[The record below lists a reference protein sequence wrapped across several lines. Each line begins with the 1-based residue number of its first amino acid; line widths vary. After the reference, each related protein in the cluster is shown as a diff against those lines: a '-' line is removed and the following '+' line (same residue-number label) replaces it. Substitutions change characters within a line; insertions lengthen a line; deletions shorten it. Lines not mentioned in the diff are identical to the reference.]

1 MLGWINDCAEKLII
15 HKFGLE
21 AWHTVKSKA
30 KCYVED
36 GGFLKLESY
45 SDQSTIDLVV
55 AASEVSGLTVDQ
67 VLEALGEFWAP
78 YVAGEGYENLL
89 WCQGSTFKDW
99 LTNINAI
106 HSHLQTT
113 FPNKMTMPEFWVE
126 MDDHDESIILY
137 YLSSRGNL
145 LAPIAEGIVK
155 SVAKTE
161 FELNIIFEKLTTQ
174 GVDGAKVTSWRITTE
189 DPLDMYKLTQK
200 KSCYGEIHPVSEIKC
215 PFTGVV
221 YTTPSEFNVE
231 SHEESR
237 LKTANSCP
245 VTGVTFSEEARGPM
259 QSCEINTSAD
269 LMAEKDFMTH
279 IEEEEDEPK
288 FSRRTSFS
296 DQSLSTSVTKSYSS
310 TTSDP
315 NGGLSA
321 RVTKKLFPY
330 HITLGPD
337 LCILQVGKAL
347 PKLLNV
353 YEDDLLGMPA
363 SQIFEIQKPA
373 AAVWS
378 SSWLRKLED
387 QSLTVK
393 PTMSAAQK
401 LVFKG
406 SAVRL
411 NDRKAADWIVI
422 LCPDANNLDEL
433 RDMELT
439 LSDLPVHGS
448 HRDAVFLREHLSS
461 QMNDALKMEKLSKS
475 LQKEKKLLESLLPEH
490 AAEGLRMGRSVE
502 PRLHNNVTVFFSD
515 IVGFTNICD
524 QIFPWEVINMLN
536 QLYCIMDCL
545 AMKFNLFKVETI
557 GDAYVCCSGLPDSD
571 ENHARNVANFALA
584 VSHCCGLVKSPMD
597 GKPIQLR
604 IGIHSGS
611 CASGVV
617 GVTNPRY
624 CVFGDTINTT
634 ARHESTGEAG
644 KVHCSEVTR
653 KELER
658 KAPELFAFEDRGLIE
673 MKGKGQQ
680 NTHWLYAS
688 EMNEFANQTGL
699 KALVDLVKKDL
710 TKMESF
716 KAEDTVRSDTQD
728 FLHGSESP
736 LYSPRK
742 HIVRRV
748 SATLTETST
757 NSESSDGND
766 DMHSLRIAPDLLEKS
781 PSTKHIHSVS
791 LVHDLSE
798 REVISL
804 LSPSL
809 ELTRKNFYFM

>member
-1 MLGWINDCAEKLII
+1 
-15 HKFGLE
+15 
-21 AWHTVKSKA
+21 
-30 KCYVED
+30 
-36 GGFLKLESY
+36 
-45 SDQSTIDLVV
+45 
-55 AASEVSGLTVDQ
+55 
-67 VLEALGEFWAP
+67 
-78 YVAGEGYENLL
+78 
-89 WCQGSTFKDW
+89 
-99 LTNINAI
+99 
-106 HSHLQTT
+106 
-113 FPNKMTMPEFWVE
+113 
-126 MDDHDESIILY
+126 
-137 YLSSRGNL
+137 
-145 LAPIAEGIVK
+145 
-155 SVAKTE
+155 
-161 FELNIIFEKLTTQ
+161 
-174 GVDGAKVTSWRITTE
+174 
-189 DPLDMYKLTQK
+189 
-200 KSCYGEIHPVSEIKC
+200 
-215 PFTGVV
+215 
-221 YTTPSEFNVE
+221 
-231 SHEESR
+231 
-237 LKTANSCP
+237 
-245 VTGVTFSEEARGPM
+245 VTGVTFSNDALCPIENSAL
-259 QSCEINTSAD
+259 NTSIDA
-269 LMAEKDFMTH
+269 LSEKDSMSKVDSTVSDFGH
-279 IEEEEDEPK
+279 RK
-288 FSRRTSFS
+288 VFRRASLS
-296 DQSLSTSVTKSYSS
+296 DQSLDTSITKSYSS

-347 PKLLNV
+347 PKFLNL
-353 YEDDLLGMPA
+353 YESDLLGMPA
-363 SQIFEIQKPA
+363 AQVFDIQKPA

-378 SSWLRKLED
+378 ASWLRKLED
-387 QSLTVK
+387 QAMTVT
-393 PTMSAAQK
+393 PTMPSAQK

-411 NDRKAADWIVI
+411 NDRKTADWIVI

-433 RDMELT
+433 RDMGLT

-515 IVGFTNICD
+515 IVGFTSICD

-584 VSHCCGLVKSPMD
+584 VNHCCGLVKSPVD
-597 GKPIQLR
+597 GKRIQLR
-604 IGIHSGS
+604 IGIHSGA

-634 ARHESTGEAG
+634 ARHESTGKAG
-644 KVHCSEVTR
+644 MVHCSDATR
-653 KELER
+653 KELEMS
-658 KAPELFAFEDRGLIE
+658 APELFVLKDRGLIE

-699 KALVDLVKKDL
+699 KALEELVKKDL
-710 TKMESF
+710 AKMESF
-716 KAEDTVRSDTQD
+716 KAEDTVRSDAQKYPPEVD
-728 FLHGSESP
+728 SP
-736 LYSPRK
+736 GYSPKK
-742 HIVRRV
+742 HVVRRV
-748 SATLTETST
+748 STALTETS
-757 NSESSDGND
+757 NSTENSDGNEEENSPRVA
-766 DMHSLRIAPDLLEKS
+766 HSIYFENECAAVE
-781 PSTKHIHSVS
+781 
-791 LVHDLSE
+791 DLSQ
-798 REVISL
+798 RELISL

-809 ELTRKNFYFM
+809 ELTSRSLYFM